1 MNFLRLFALIL
12 SLMASAATAAVVN
25 ATFSSASTVP
35 VTASGYSA
43 AEHTV
48 NLTLNFAPETGT
60 SLTIVNNTALPF
72 IQGAFSNLAQG
83 QKVVL
88 THSGRSYSFVA
99 NYYGGTGNDL
109 VLQWADTRVFAWGS
123 NSSGRLGDG
132 TTSSRTV
139 PTVVRMTGVLAGK
152 TIVAVAAGAE
162 HSLALCSDGTL
173 AAWGDN
179 SSGQL
184 GNNSTISRNE
194 PVLVDQSGALA
205 GKTVVAISA
214 GGFFNLALCSD
225 GTIVGWGAGAAGQL
239 GNNITA
245 TSFVPSPVV
254 QSGVLAGK
262 FVVKIAAGYTHGLAL
277 CSDGRIAA
285 WGEGGSGSL
294 GNGSN
299 AGSPLPVLV
308 NQSGVLAGKVPVTIA
323 AGYLSSYA
331 ATSDGLAYAWGGDIG
346 YPLLGN
352 GITSSSTVPVA
363 VTASGALNGKS
374 VFMLAAGKGSSYWNH
389 ALGLS
394 LDGSVAAW
402 GYNGNGELGINSTII
417 ASSPVGIHISAALA
431 GKSVVGVTAGETYS
445 AAICSDGSAVS
456 WGRNQSGQLGNGT
469 SITSYAALPVS
480 TGNFLMGERFTA
492 TATALAAGNSHI
504 LGVTA
509 LPSLPKAVVA
519 AASGLTSI
527 GATLNG
533 VVNANSNATTV
544 VFDYGLTSSYGLTA
558 TVASAVNGD
567 SDTPVSAAITGLSAG
582 TTYNYRVVATNVFG
596 TVTSGNMTFIAA
608 SNNANLSALAL
619 SSGTL
624 SPTFN
629 SATTEY
635 AASVTNATTSIT
647 VRPTLSDT
655 TASVRVNG
663 IVVASGTNSGA
674 INLAIGANLIGVE
687 VTAQDGLTIKT
698 YNVTVT
704 RPSANADLASFVPS
718 SGALSPGFES
728 ATTSYTLSVPYD
740 VTSIRFTPTV
750 ADANATVRVNNTT
763 VASGSQSGSI
773 VLNVGSN
780 TVTTVVTAQNN
791 TTRTY
796 TVTISRQPLVFTYG
810 AATDV
815 PFTSASPNV
824 TGHSASISL
833 GFTPTTGAGLILVN
847 NTGLGMIVGTFS
859 NLSQGQVVTLT
870 HDGVVYQFIANY
882 YGGTGNDLV
891 LQWANTRL
899 LAWGSNGSGQFGDNT
914 VVDSLFPKAVNRAGS
929 LAARNVTALATGS
942 NHSLALA
949 SDGTVSSWGF
959 NGNGQLG
966 NSTTTDSRIPL
977 AVTISGALSGKV
989 VIAIAAGQFHNLALC
1004 SDGTLVSW
1012 GYNFYGQ
1019 LGNGNITQSSSP
1031 VAVSRTGVL
1040 SGKTITA
1047 IAAGAY
1053 HSLVLCSDG
1062 TLAAWGY
1069 NGNGELGN
1077 GGTGF
1082 STLPVAVDLSGVLS
1096 AKIIGTVSAGSFHNI
1111 VLCTD
1116 GTLAGWGYNGTGQLG
1131 DGTTNSRS
1139 VPVLVNTSGVLSGKL
1154 ATQVT
1159 AGYYHT
1165 AVLCN
1170 DGAIATW
1177 GFGGNGEL
1185 GNGTLQ
1191 SSPIPV
1197 LAIRSGLFAGKIV
1210 ARLTAGAA
1218 HTIASCTD
1226 GNSFAWGFNGDGELG
1241 NGTMS
1246 SSSTPV
1252 AVNSSALSPGEFFLG
1267 GITGST
1273 SLHNLGLVGSPPPPT
1288 ATTLAAT
1295 AISSTSAVLNGTIN
1309 ANGTSTVPVFDYG
1322 LTTSYGSK
1330 ITATPSEVTGS
1341 ATTFV
1346 STQLTGLSPGTTYH
1360 YRLTGTSIGGTSNSA
1375 NVIFTTSGFNANLA
1389 SLILS
1394 SGSIQPNFSPL
1405 NTSYAANVSS
1415 TTSSI
1420 TVTPTAATPTSTV
1433 TVNGAPVASGT
1444 ASLPIFLMPGNN
1456 LINIVVTA
1464 QDGATTKTYSIN
1476 VTRLSPAPEIF
1487 VTQSGSTIVD
1497 GGSKNF
1503 GVASGGRST
1512 SLTFIIHNTGNSPLT
1527 GLGVDIDGLDA
1538 AMFSVTTQPL
1548 ASVEGPGGTTT
1559 FTVRFAPTSSGLKSA
1574 ELHISNNDSDE
1585 NPFNIAL
1592 NGSGLSLA
1600 QDTDGDG
1607 LSDALEFQME
1617 ALGFDWQNSQPALV
1631 AVYLAN
1637 SGSGGYTRDQ
1647 IQALNVDAPLLSKDP
1662 TSGLF
1667 KLTMGLRKST
1677 DLKNFAGFPMTA
1689 PQISINT
1696 DGKLEFRF
1704 TSPDNA
1710 AFYRVEA
1717 K

>member
-1 MNFLRLFALIL
+1 
-12 SLMASAATAAVVN
+12 MA
-25 ATFSSASTVP
+25 
-35 VTASGYSA
+35 VTAGHRYSA
-43 AEHTV
+43 A
-48 NLTLNFAPETGT
+48 L
-60 SLTIVNNTALPF
+60 
-72 IQGAFSNLAQG
+72 
-83 QKVVL
+83 
-88 THSGRSYSFVA
+88 
-99 NYYGGTGNDL
+99 
-109 VLQWADTRVFAWGS
+109 
-123 NSSGRLGDG
+123 
-132 TTSSRTV
+132 
-139 PTVVRMTGVLAGK
+139 
-152 TIVAVAAGAE
+152 
-162 HSLALCSDGTL
+162 
-173 AAWGDN
+173 
-179 SSGQL
+179 
-184 GNNSTISRNE
+184 
-194 PVLVDQSGALA
+194 
-205 GKTVVAISA
+205 
-214 GGFFNLALCSD
+214 
-225 GTIVGWGAGAAGQL
+225 
-239 GNNITA
+239 
-245 TSFVPSPVV
+245 
-254 QSGVLAGK
+254 
-262 FVVKIAAGYTHGLAL
+262 
-277 CSDGRIAA
+277 
-285 WGEGGSGSL
+285 
-294 GNGSN
+294 
-299 AGSPLPVLV
+299 
-308 NQSGVLAGKVPVTIA
+308 
-323 AGYLSSYA
+323 
-331 ATSDGLAYAWGGDIG
+331 
-346 YPLLGN
+346 
-352 GITSSSTVPVA
+352 
-363 VTASGALNGKS
+363 
-374 VFMLAAGKGSSYWNH
+374 
-389 ALGLS
+389 
-394 LDGSVAAW
+394 
-402 GYNGNGELGINSTII
+402 
-417 ASSPVGIHISAALA
+417 
-431 GKSVVGVTAGETYS
+431 
-445 AAICSDGSAVS
+445 CSDGSAVS
-456 WGRNQSGQLGNGT
+456 WGYNNSGQLGNAT
-469 SITSYAALPVS
+469 ATTSYSAVSVS
-480 TGNFLMGERFTA
+480 TANFSAGERFVTS
-492 TATALAAGNSHI
+492 AGSLSAGESHV
-504 LGVTA
+504 LGITA
-509 LPSLPKAVVA
+509 LPLLPRTSVV

-544 VFDYGLTSSYGLTA
+544 VFDYGLTTSYGLTA

-582 TTYNYRVVATNVFG
+582 TTYNYRVRATNVFG

-608 SNNANLSALAL
+608 SNNANLSALTL

-635 AASVTNATTSIT
+635 SASVTNATTSIT

-663 IVVASGTNSGA
+663 IVVPSGTNSGA
-674 INLAIGANLIGVE
+674 INLAIGANSISVE

-704 RPSANADLASFVPS
+704 RPSANADLASLVPS

-750 ADANATVRVNNTT
+750 ADINATVRVNTTT
-763 VASGSQSGSI
+763 VVSGSQSGPI
-773 VLNVGSN
+773 ALNVGSN

-791 TTRTY
+791 TTKTY
-796 TVTISRQPLVFTYG
+796 TVTVTRQPLVFTYG
-810 AATDV
+810 SATDV

-833 GFTPTTGAGLILVN
+833 GFTPTTGAGLTLVN

-914 VVDSLFPKAVNRAGS
+914 VVDSLLPKAVNRAGS
-929 LAARNVTALATGS
+929 LAAKNITALATGS
-942 NHSLALA
+942 NHSIALA
-949 SDGTVSSWGF
+949 SDGTVSAWGF

-966 NSTTTDSRIPL
+966 NSATTDSRIP
-977 AVTISGALSGKV
+977 VTVTSGTGSALSGKV

-1019 LGNGNITQSSSP
+1019 LGNGNTTQSSSP
-1031 VAVSRTGVL
+1031 VAVTRTGVL

-1053 HSLVLCSDG
+1053 HSLALCSDG

-1096 AKIIGTVSAGSFHNI
+1096 AKIIGAVSAGSFHNI

-1197 LAIRSGLFAGKIV
+1197 LTIRIGLFAGKIV

-1218 HTIASCTD
+1218 HTLASCTD

-1241 NGTMS
+1241 NGSMES
-1246 SSSTPV
+1246 VSSTPV
-1252 AVNSSALSPGEFFLG
+1252 AVNLSALSPGEFFLG
-1267 GITGST
+1267 GISGST

-1295 AISSTSAVLNGTIN
+1295 AIFSTSAVLNGTIN

-1375 NVIFTTSGFNANLA
+1375 NVIFTTSGFNADLA
-1389 SLILS
+1389 SLALS
-1394 SGSIQPNFSPL
+1394 AGSLQPNFSPRI
-1405 NTSYAANVSS
+1405 TSYAANVSS

-1444 ASLPIFLMPGNN
+1444 ASLPIFLMPGSN
-1456 LINIVVTA
+1456 LITVLVTA
-1464 QDGATTKTYSIN
+1464 QDSSTTKTYLIN
-1476 VTRLSPAPEIF
+1476 ITRLSPAPEIV
-1487 VTQSGSTIVD
+1487 VTESGSSIQD

-1512 SLTFIIHNTGNSPLT
+1512 TLTFIISNTGNSPLT
-1527 GLGVDIDGLDA
+1527 GLGIEIDGPDA
-1538 AMFSVTTQPL
+1538 AMFSVTTQPV
-1548 ASVEGPGGTTT
+1548 APVAGPSGSTT

-1574 ELHISNNDSDE
+1574 ELHIANNDSDE
-1585 NPFNIAL
+1585 NPFDITL
-1592 NGSGLSLA
+1592 RGTGLSMT

-1631 AVYLAN
+1631 AVYSAN
-1637 SGSGGYTRDQ
+1637 SGSGGYTLDQ
-1647 IQALNVDAPLLSKDP
+1647 IHAMNIDAPLLRKDP
-1662 TSGLF
+1662 ASGLF
-1667 KLTMGLRKST
+1667 KLTLGLGKST
-1677 DLKNFAGFPMTA
+1677 DLKSFAPFPMTA
-1689 PQISINT
+1689 PQVSINT

-1704 TSPDNA
+1704 ASPENA